1 MILTLRHPARHFIY
15 YLISRQS
22 HKIKALVEQL
32 SELGI
37 PLPQEGLRFQDFVK
51 RLILIQKSMK
61 IPGDFEPTAAR
72 PNASTMRFLNTWKIG
87 SMWRKDVFTA
97 RAEDMLHEAPIRRSI
112 EVMLMGPLQ
121 ADHIAKRVR
130 SRWALPE
137 EVMNARVIRDY
148 SHYFWNPN
156 ALHRAE
162 WKSFFFECYPPK
174 TDNLDYAMA
183 MNVSRSKEGAML
195 VLALSDR
202 GADGLTNAEFYHMM
216 RNASGLAFLQH
227 AFLEYPSV
235 ARATAM
241 LSTITSFKMAA
252 EELDKHRGGSAEL
265 LDELRKMEP
274 VYDRS
279 QVTSIYDL
287 PIERHALP
295 APIDATLVD
304 DEEEHEEEEVSN
316 G

>member
-22 HKIKALVEQL
+22 YRIKDVMEQL

-37 PLPQEGLRFQDFVK
+37 PLPQVSSRVEDFTK
-51 RLILIQKSMK
+51 RLILLRKSMK
-61 IPGDFEPTAAR
+61 VPGDFEPTAPR
-72 PNASTMRFLNTWKIG
+72 PNEATLRFLDTWKIG
-87 SMWRKDVFTA
+87 SLWRRDPFTS
-97 RAEDMLHEAPIRRSI
+97 RAADMLHELPIRRSI

-130 SRWALPE
+130 SRWSLPDD
-137 EVMNARVIRDY
+137 VMNARVIRDY
-148 SHYFWNPN
+148 AHYFWNP
-156 ALHRAE
+156 AAMDRAQ
-162 WKSFFFECYPPK
+162 WKSFFFDYYPPK

-183 MNVSRSKEGAML
+183 MNVARSKEGALL

-227 AFLEYPSV
+227 AFLEYPSA
-235 ARATAM
+235 ARATSM
-241 LSTITSFKMAA
+241 LATITSFKMAA

-279 QVTSIYDL
+279 PSASIYDL
-287 PIERHALP
+287 PIERPVLP
-295 APIDATLVD
+295 APIETTVA
-304 DEEEHEEEEVSN
+304 EEQEEEVSD